1 MDPYR
6 ADAYFYFQCGM
17 HLVEVGDDETAVRK
31 HGVVGV
37 GTGVGHAG
45 AGSCRRPQHCA
56 HLQGAWGN
64 AVVRNDL
71 TGAGQTPRMDL
82 SGGIIGLTSG
92 FNIQRGPVV
101 FGLEGDISA
110 TNKKGSAVEF
120 PPNAVFHNEVRE
132 HWLST
137 FRGRIGYAHDN
148 WLLYATGGGAL
159 ANVENTIG
167 SVAVGEISDKQWHWG
182 WTAGGGVEVKLT
194 QDWTAKV
201 EYLYVGLQDKSYFNP
216 APSLAFPSS
225 QRLNLS
231 DHIVRFGVNY
241 KLPWNILDNFFKP

>member
-1 MDPYR
+1 VS
-6 ADAYFYFQCGM
+6 G
-17 HLVEVGDDETAVRK
+17 G
-31 HGVVGV
+31 
-37 GTGVGHAG
+37 
-45 AGSCRRPQHCA
+45 
-56 HLQGAWGN
+56 GAWGN

-71 TGAGQTPRMDL
+71 TGADQTPRMDL

-137 FRGRIGYAHDN
+137 FRGRIGYAQDN

-167 SVAVGEISDKQWHWG
+167 SVAVGEISGKLWHR
-182 WTAGGGVEVKLT
+182 AGRRPTGSAHGLV
-194 QDWTAKV
+194 WRRWN
-201 EYLYVGLQDKSYFNP
+201 LYVGLQDKSYFNP
-216 APSLAFPSS
+216 
-225 QRLNLS
+225 
-231 DHIVRFGVNY
+231 GT
-241 KLPWNILDNFFKP
+241 